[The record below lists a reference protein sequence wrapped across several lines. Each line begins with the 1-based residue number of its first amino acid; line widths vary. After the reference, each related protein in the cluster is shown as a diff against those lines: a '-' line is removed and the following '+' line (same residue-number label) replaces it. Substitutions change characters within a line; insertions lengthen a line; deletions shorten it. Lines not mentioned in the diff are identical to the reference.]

1 MNLLP
6 LINNIK
12 TNWKNLLLSLYQEN
26 NDYFN
31 ELESFLN
38 DELEKYEGLAEI
50 FPPTE
55 LIFNAFNFT
64 DIEDT
69 KVIIIGQDPYHQKG
83 QAMGL
88 CFSVNEGI
96 KLPPSLRNIYKEI
109 GNEKVACKNGDLTS
123 WASHGVLLLNTAFTV
138 RESKPGSHS
147 KMWRKFTFLLLKKMK
162 ETMTQ
167 NVIVLLW
174 GNHAKSFIPY
184 FNEKCTILEATHPSP
199 LGSARGGWFGC
210 NHFNKVNE
218 ILQEWEIELIHW

>member
-1 MNLLP
+1 MKLLT

-12 TNWKNLLLSLYQEN
+12 TNWKDLLLSLYQEHK
-26 NDYFN
+26 DYFN

-55 LIFNAFNFT
+55 LISNAFNFT
-64 DIEDT
+64 DIEKT

-167 NVIVLLW
+167 NAIVLLW

-184 FNEKCTILEATHPSP
+184 FNGKCTILEATHPSP
-199 LGSARGGWFGC
+199 LGSAHGGWFGC

-218 ILQEWEIELIHW
+218 ILKEWKMELIEW